1 MNYSI
6 FKSRTF
12 WTAVLLGAYNLGTLY
27 MGMFANVT
35 WLPLV
40 VNGLGMVL
48 VTYFHVN
55 PSQQY
60 NQPSQG

>member
-12 WTAVLLGAYNLGTLY
+12 WTIIAMFVIGGGNAVIPVIPPGLQAIAMLIFS
-27 MGMFANVT
+27 GMA
-35 WLPLV
+35 
-40 VNGLGMVL
+40 
-48 VTYFHVN
+48 TYFHVN

-60 NQPSQG
+60 PTGSIK